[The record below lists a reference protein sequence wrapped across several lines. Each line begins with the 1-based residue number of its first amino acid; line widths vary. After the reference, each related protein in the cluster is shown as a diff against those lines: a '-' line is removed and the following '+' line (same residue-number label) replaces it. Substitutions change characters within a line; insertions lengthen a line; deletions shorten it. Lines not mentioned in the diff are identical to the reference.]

1 MAGLIIIIIIIIII
15 TVYSQF
21 RDIVALPIKE
31 I

>member
-21 RDIVALPIKE
+21 RDIVALPTKE

>member
-1 MAGLIIIIIIIIII
+1 MAGLIIIIIIIII

-21 RDIVALPIKE
+21 RDIVALPTKE